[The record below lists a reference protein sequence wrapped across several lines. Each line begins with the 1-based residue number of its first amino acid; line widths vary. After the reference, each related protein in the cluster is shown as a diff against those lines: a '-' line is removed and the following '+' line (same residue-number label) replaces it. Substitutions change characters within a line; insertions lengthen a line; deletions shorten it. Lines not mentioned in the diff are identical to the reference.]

1 MKFTRDT
8 FPSAIEACFLVVAL
22 FLVEVALGAFM
33 LQFRSVTGLE
43 WQDLWGFITIVG
55 NGVLF
60 SVLMHFKQQRYADLL
75 HPSTSSV
82 ASTLGVLALPVLM
95 LVPGLVVLGSAMQYL
110 LVALFPMSS
119 SEERMFEFMT
129 SGVGSILMVCIIR
142 PALEEM
148 LFRGVILRS
157 FLNQYSRKFSII
169 ASSVMFGVAH
179 FNIYQFF
186 IAFVIGLVLG
196 WLYERTRSLWPG
208 IALHMAYNSTLMWI
222 YATDTTA
229 NASDTWLPSPASAV
243 IMLAISVVGALLL
256 RKVLT
261 VCAART

>member
-33 LQFRSVTGLE
+33 LQFRSVTGLDWE
-43 WQDLWGFITIVG
+43 DLWGFTTIVG

-60 SVLMHFKQQRYADLL
+60 SVLMYFKQQRYADLL

-169 ASSVMFGVAH
+169 ASSVIFGVVH
-179 FNIYQFF
+179 FNVYQFF
-186 IAFVIGLVLG
+186 IGLGIGLVLG
-196 WLYERTRSLWPG
+196 WLYDRTRSLWPG
-208 IALHMAYNSTLMWI
+208 ILLHTAYNSTLMWI
-222 YATDTTA
+222 YAADTTA
-229 NASDTWLPSPASAV
+229 NVSDTWLPSPASAV

>member
-1 MKFTRDT
+1 MKYSRDT

-22 FLVEVALGAFM
+22 LVVELAVGAVM

-60 SVLMHFKQQRYADLL
+60 SVLMHFKQQRYGDLL
-75 HPSTSSV
+75 HPSKNSV
-82 ASTLGVLALPVLM
+82 TATLGVVGLPVLM

-110 LVALFPMSS
+110 LIALFPMSS

-129 SGVGSILMVCIIR
+129 SGVGSILMVCIIG

-169 ASSVMFGVAH
+169 ASSVIFGVVH
-179 FNIYQFF
+179 FNVYQFF
-186 IAFVIGLVLG
+186 IGLGIGLVLA
-196 WLYERTRSLWPG
+196 WLYDRTRSLWPG
-208 IALHMAYNSTLMWI
+208 ILLHTAYNSTLMWI

-229 NASDTWLPSPASAV
+229 SVSDTWLPSPASAV